1 MLDPHDVPFDRTGEF
16 APLRGE
22 GPVAS
27 NIAYDP
33 HVVDPGNQVIDHIGD
48 QASGTTGVGAVDPVT
63 GARYPIGQTPP
74 PWQREPG
81 STPAPQTTPVTQ
93 VWD

>member
-1 MLDPHDVPFDRTGEF
+1 MPDPHDVPVSKSDGY

-27 NIAYDP
+27 NIVHDG
-33 HVVDPGNQVIDHIGD
+33 HVFDYGNQVIDSSGD
-48 QASGTTGVGAVDPVT
+48 KASGTTGVGAVDPVT